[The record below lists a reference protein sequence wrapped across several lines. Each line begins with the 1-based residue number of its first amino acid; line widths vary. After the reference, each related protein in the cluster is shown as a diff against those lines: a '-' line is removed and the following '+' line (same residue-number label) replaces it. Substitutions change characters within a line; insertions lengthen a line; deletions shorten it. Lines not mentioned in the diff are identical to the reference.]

1 MARPNFIYPDDDYN
15 ELLKFLGS
23 SGVSLSFLTK
33 QFYNWVLAQKRL
45 GRSVAYIISTLSDTL
60 EVSK

>member
-1 MARPNFIYPDDDYN
+1 MARPNFVYPDKEYQ
-15 ELLKFLGS
+15 ELLNYLAS

-45 GRSVAYIISTLSDTL
+45 GRSVAYIISSLSDTL